1 MEKGEIMSQ
10 EGNEVQI
17 IILRNKT
24 AKRGGKFYDVYKI
37 EKIDGK
43 EIILSLG
50 NLEVDPNIKRI
61 GGVILKKDEIIGGV
75 TFKPEHGEIDT
86 KYKEQSDTDTLVEL
100 SEKLIEMQKKNDEL
114 LTSYLEARDEINK
127 KISEIQDE
135 ISQIKSVKTLGQKK

>member
-1 MEKGEIMSQ
+1 MSQ